1 MNQNQINPNVL
12 NNLIEHCSM
21 KVPPYYS
28 SLVVTSESGETKNM
42 IVRGKG
48 NHIDLGKPDNY
59 DLDKLLQAGV
69 KLEEIQMSLFE
80 PHSID
85 AESSRLRQAV
95 SMLSKI
101 NKLQTSKTQSN

>member
-1 MNQNQINPNVL
+1 MNQINPNVL
-12 NNLIEHCSM
+12 NNLIEHTPM

-28 SLVVTSESGETKNM
+28 SLVVTSESGETKNL

-48 NHIDLGKPDNY
+48 NNIDLGKAENY

-69 KLEEIQMSLFE
+69 KLEEVQMSLFE
-80 PHSID
+80 PHSVE
-85 AESSRLRQAV
+85 AESNRMRQVV

-101 NKLQTSKTQSN
+101 NKIQKPTKTEN